1 MLDNLK
7 TWTRRWWPR
16 LRKPVT
22 IAFFLLVAGLLISQA
37 RSVDWDEVFAAMR
50 SLSTI
55 TILAAAGLVALSYL
69 AHASFDLYGRALT
82 GHKLSVRRVLQV
94 SFISYA
100 FNLNF
105 GALIGGM
112 AFRFRLYSRLGL
124 SAGDITRVLAMSVTT
139 NWLGYLALSG
149 VVLATGMISL
159 PESWVGG
166 GVLRIVGVVLLLA
179 FAAYMVVTALSR
191 VDEIR
196 LRNLSIPVPSR
207 RMALLQAGHSMLNW
221 MLLGA
226 VVFLL
231 MPKNDA
237 VTYSVVLGT
246 LLVAAI
252 AGVISHVP
260 AGLGVLEAVFVA
272 VLGDVVPRGELLAA
286 VLVYRALY
294 YLFPLLVAGV
304 LYAIT
309 EAMARRSR
317 RAKRADPAP
326 AHGS

>member
-1 MLDNLK
+1 
-7 TWTRRWWPR
+7 
-16 LRKPVT
+16 VVG
-22 IAFFLLVAGLLISQA
+22 LLVSQA

-50 SLSTI
+50 SLNTM
-55 TILAAAGLVALSYL
+55 TILAAAGLVMLSYF

-82 GHKLSVRRVLQV
+82 SHQLSVPRVLSV
-94 SFISYA
+94 SFVSYA

-112 AFRFRLYSRLGL
+112 AFRYRLYSRLGL
-124 SAGDITRVLAMSVTT
+124 SAGDVTRILAMSVTT

-159 PESWVGG
+159 PESWVAG
-166 GVLRIVGVVLLLA
+166 GVLRIVGVVLLLV
-179 FAAYMVVTALSR
+179 FAAYMVITALSR
-191 VDEIR
+191 VDEIT
-196 LRNLSIPVPSR
+196 LRNMRVPVPSR
-207 RMALLQAGHSMLNW
+207 GMALLQAGHSMLNW
-221 MLLGA
+221 ALLGFI
-226 VVFLL
+226 VFLL
-231 MPKNDA
+231 MPENDA
-237 VTYSVVLGT
+237 ISYPVVLGT

-272 VLGDVVPRGELLAA
+272 VLGGVVPRGELLAA

-304 LYAIT
+304 VYAVT
-309 EAMARRSR
+309 EAMARRKP
-317 RAKRADPAP
+317 AKRANPAP
-326 AHGS
+326 APGS